1 MPIHVGAP
9 WVGPAACGG
18 SFARAG
24 SIPWYADTSLLGI
37 DFVGIFIQ
45 FTLLVVSLSV
55 HEAAH
60 AWSADKLGD
69 PTARALGRVSLNPAV
84 HVDPIGTILFPLLA
98 IASNIPLI
106 GWAKPVPV
114 GIQHLRG
121 NWRQKFMFIAAAGP
135 ASNILMALAAAAVL
149 WIISGGPPLQVAQ
162 GLVGQILFAFV
173 QLNLLLAV
181 FNMVP
186 VPPLD
191 GGNVLAGLVSGPVA
205 EAMDRIRPYGILILY
220 ALMFLGVFSR
230 IIYPVVVALED
241 LLL

>member
-1 MPIHVGAP
+1 M
-9 WVGPAACGG
+9 CGG
-18 SFARAG
+18 WGLDDWWGSARGRGSGDAG
-24 SIPWYADTSLLGI
+24 FGDGVQRVVGGVAGQGLPDTGE
-37 DFVGIFIQ
+37 G
-45 FTLLVVSLSV
+45 
-55 HEAAH
+55 
-60 AWSADKLGD
+60 
-69 PTARALGRVSLNPAV
+69 
-84 HVDPIGTILFPLLA
+84 
-98 IASNIPLI
+98 
-106 GWAKPVPV
+106 
-114 GIQHLRG
+114 
-121 NWRQKFMFIAAAGP
+121 
-135 ASNILMALAAAAVL
+135 
-149 WIISGGPPLQVAQ
+149 GGPDVAQ

-230 IIYPVVVALED
+230 IIYPVVLALED